1 MDKLETVAQAK
12 DYGKDFSICAGK
24 AAALCAV

>member
-1 MDKLETVAQAK
+1 MDKLEMAAQVK
-12 DYGKDFSICAGK
+12 DYGKDFSICAEK